1 MHRLYL
7 AYHALPHEIAGYTQS
22 KCYHATEN
30 DMYEGAPIITL
41 CDTGTA
47 IDMQGLS
54 LPDSI
59 SSNKSYLSIKISSK
73 VKRLQTILTSKV
85 VPRQMPL
92 QQVLKSWEGC

>member
-59 SSNKSYLSIKISSK
+59 SSK
-73 VKRLQTILTSKV
+73 VKRMQTILTSKV

>member
-1 MHRLYL
+1 MHRLNL
-7 AYHALPHEIAGYTQS
+7 AYHELAHEIAGYTQS
-22 KCYHATEN
+22 NCYHATEN

-59 SSNKSYLSIKISSK
+59 SSK
-73 VKRLQTILTSKV
+73 VKRMQTILTSKV